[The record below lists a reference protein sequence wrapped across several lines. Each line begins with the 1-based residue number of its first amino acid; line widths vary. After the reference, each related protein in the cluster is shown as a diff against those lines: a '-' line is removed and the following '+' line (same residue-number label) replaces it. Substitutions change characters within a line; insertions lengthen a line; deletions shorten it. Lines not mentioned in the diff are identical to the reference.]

1 MSKKEKDNLPEEE
14 IAEETKTEETE
25 MEESEEKDEKDE
37 TIEALQATVLEL
49 KDYLARNVAE
59 YENYRKRT
67 AKEKEQLY
75 GSITADVITEFLPV
89 LDSLDRAISL
99 TEKDSKAHEGLM
111 MMYDQFMKAFEK
123 LNVEPIEAVGEEF
136 DPNMHNAVM
145 HVEDDSVASNTIV
158 EEFAK
163 GYKVGDR
170 VIRYSM
176 VKVAN

>member
-1 MSKKEKDNLPEEE
+1 MSKEKKKEEQIKEEE
-14 IAEETKTEETE
+14 TVLDPETEETDLSA
-25 MEESEEKDEKDE
+25 EEEQGED
-37 TIEALQATVLEL
+37 LQAKVLEL
-49 KDYLARNVAE
+49 TDYLARTVAE

-67 AKEKEQLY
+67 VKEKEQLY
-75 GSITADVITEFLPV
+75 GSITADVVTEFLPV
-89 LDSLDRAISL
+89 LDSLDRALSL
-99 TEKDSKAHEGLM
+99 TEKESKAHEGLVM
-111 MMYDQFMKAFEK
+111 MQEQFMKAFEK

-136 DPNMHNAVM
+136 NPNMHNAVM
-145 HVEDDSVASNTIV
+145 HIEDDSVAANTVV